1 MKLCLSYLLPHVAC
15 GVMVFSARACRKGNP
30 KFRRVGGSFF
40 EHNLHAVQLLSW
52 GFVTL
57 LNRSQDVSHKP
68 FTLKRHLMCLG
79 SISL

>member
-15 GVMVFSARACRKGNP
+15 EVMVFSARVCRRGSP
-30 KFRRVGGSFF
+30 EFRRVGGGV